1 MKSILKDKYLPVWV
15 VILGSILVPLAIT
28 TYELIILGKD
38 SVIFLGEY
46 PSAVGIIVII
56 YYILLLV
63 AALIWLIKQ
72 FQSLLNIRNE
82 NRKNELLHLQSQVN
96 PHFFFN
102 MLNNI
107 YGLVD
112 KDTAAAKKII
122 LKLSELMR
130 YSIYEGEKNVVT
142 ISEEVTYLKNY
153 IELHTI
159 RYHKEITVQFHT
171 AIEKENIKIRPLLLI
186 ILLEN
191 AFKHG
196 VENLREKAYVHI
208 DLKVNQ
214 SSFIFIIENN
224 FDAAESLGQSGI
236 GLNNLKRRLQL
247 AYPEKHM
254 LRIDKANSVY
264 KAQLELQL

>member
-1 MKSILKDKYLPVWV
+1 
-15 VILGSILVPLAIT
+15 
-28 TYELIILGKD
+28 
-38 SVIFLGEY
+38 
-46 PSAVGIIVII
+46 
-56 YYILLLV
+56 
-63 AALIWLIKQ
+63 
-72 FQSLLNIRNE
+72 
-82 NRKNELLHLQSQVN
+82 
-96 PHFFFN
+96 
-102 MLNNI
+102 
-107 YGLVD
+107 
-112 KDTAAAKKII
+112 
-122 LKLSELMR
+122 MR

-214 SSFIFIIENN
+214 SSFIFVIENN

-254 LRIDKANSVY
+254 LRIDKADSVY